1 MLLLSLREECF
12 SPDGESVESVT
23 GVNRHMKSLPGFDP
37 MQGKLLD
44 VECPQQ
50 SATTITLT
58 SWIFTIPAIYVRALG
73 LMGKKQCHVVFQSLF
88 FYQTIRRFNSHSKCT
103 VRVLTRFTSLM
114 FQKCED
120 ICGRYCTQRSN
131 NNPFHS

>member
-37 MQGKLLD
+37 MQGKLVD
-44 VECPQQ
+44 VEFPPQ
-50 SATTITLT
+50 SATAIILT
-58 SWIFTIPAIYVRALG
+58 SSIFTIPAVYVRALG
-73 LMGKKQCHVVFQSLF
+73 LMGKKQCHVVFQCLF
-88 FYQTIRRFNSHSKCT
+88 SIKTTLRFNSHANCT
-103 VRVLTRFTSLM
+103 VRVLTRFTSLL
-114 FQKCED
+114 FQKSED
-120 ICGRYCTQRSN
+120 IWGRYCTQRSN